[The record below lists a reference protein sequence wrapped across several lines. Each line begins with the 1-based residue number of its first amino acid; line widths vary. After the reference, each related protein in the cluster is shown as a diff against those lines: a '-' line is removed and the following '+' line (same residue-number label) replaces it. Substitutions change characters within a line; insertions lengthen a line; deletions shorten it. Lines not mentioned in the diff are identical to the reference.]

1 MWPTNHTLLYLIL
14 GLVPLLFVARWV
26 SINGIQELLRF
37 RSIGVILTWVGYQY
51 APWAVYF
58 SGKPFHNFLL
68 VSGYLDK
75 GIVFSALCMI
85 FFMAGASFKPMPQ
98 SHAFPR
104 VRATLMRP
112 VRIELI
118 VLAFVLS
125 LGTLLMTTGG
135 IGELL
140 HSAHPRGWGQFD
152 ERVTFLS
159 NLLQMVNATR
169 PLIDL
174 ALAVGS
180 ASLLFSSRASLFQK
194 TFAWVGILTSMLEN
208 IHDFSRAAGWPLC
221 VVAAY
226 AFVVGSKHKWLIG
239 TTCVLVFAW
248 LGSIGY
254 HGRGLTNPGIMN
266 FAEVASHPEILTEQ
280 AAIATKS
287 SEDTDYPFDAM
298 SPWTRKAFATDLA
311 PPDLFRAVAIL
322 LQQLDPLPS
331 ELTHPPTIGEDLA
344 ITMGTYG
351 STGITTPALGEIYW
365 VGGFTSLWIP
375 FLAGLTFNYVER
387 IAVWLPSFWGWL
399 MRLMCFL
406 CFPISLH
413 QGIRGASRPLIYCL
427 IGYFLWRF
435 FAERRHPVA
444 THATTAATSVRM
456 GTSRSIRT
464 I

>member
-1 MWPTNHTLLYLIL
+1 MWPTNHTLLYLIF

-26 SINGIQELLRF
+26 VLYGIQELLRF
-37 RSIGVILTWVGYQY
+37 RSIGTIVTWVGYQY

-58 SGKPFHNFLL
+58 SGKPFHNFLV

-98 SHAFPR
+98 SHEFAR

-112 VRIELI
+112 VRFELI

-125 LGTLLMTTGG
+125 LGTLLMITGG

-152 ERVTFLS
+152 QRVTLSS
-159 NLLQMVNATR
+159 NLLQMVSATR
-169 PLIDL
+169 PFLDL

-180 ASLLFSSRASLFQK
+180 ASLLFSSRASRFQK
-194 TFAWVGILTSMLEN
+194 TFAWIGILTSMLEN
-208 IHDFSRAAGWPLC
+208 IDGFSRAAGWPLC

-226 AFVVGSKHKWLIG
+226 AFAVGSKHKWLIG
-239 TTCVLVFAW
+239 TTCVLAFAW
-248 LGSIGY
+248 LGSVGY

-266 FAEVASHPEILTEQ
+266 FVEVASNPQVLTEQ
-280 AAIATKS
+280 AATKS
-287 SEDTDYPFDAM
+287 SGNTDYPFDAM
-298 SPWTRKAFATDLA
+298 SPWTRRAFATDLA
-311 PPDLFRAVAIL
+311 PPDLVMAVKTL
-322 LQQLDPLPS
+322 LEQLDPLPS
-331 ELTHPPTIGEDLA
+331 ELTHPPTMGEDLA

-351 STGITTPALGEIYW
+351 STGITTPALGEVYW
-365 VGGFTSLWIP
+365 VGAFTALWIP
-375 FLAGLTFNYVER
+375 LLAGLMFNYLER
-387 IAVWLPSFWGWL
+387 ITLSLPSFWGWL

-413 QGIRGASRPLIYCL
+413 QGIRGASRPLVYCL
-427 IGYFLWRF
+427 LAYFLWRF
-435 FAERRHPVA
+435 LAERRHPVT
-444 THATTAATSVRM
+444 THAATAAANVRM
-456 GTSRSIRT
+456 GGSRSIRT